1 MKPVADYETYCMG
14 MTVREA
20 LDILEAMNVEDEKI
34 IYSDVNGSHAV
45 SIWDFCYKIPDSVL
59 ASSIEPIQFSG
70 GPPGQYFWAVG
81 SLNTLVMDKL
91 MYRDAIEE
99 VRYGSHMA

>member
-1 MKPVADYETYCMG
+1 MG

-34 IYSDVNGSHAV
+34 IFSDATGSHAIP
-45 SIWDFCYKIPDSVL
+45 IWDYCTGIPDSVL
-59 ASSIEPIQFSG
+59 ADSIEPIQFSG
-70 GPPGQYFWAVG
+70 GPPGQYFWSVG

-99 VRYGSHMA
+99 VRNGSHVA

>member
-1 MKPVADYETYCMG
+1 MG

-20 LDILEAMNVEDEKI
+20 LGILKDMQVEDEKI
-34 IYSDVNGSHAV
+34 IFSDATGSHAV
-45 SIWDFCYKIPDSVL
+45 TIWDYCYGIPDRVL

-70 GPPGQYFWAVG
+70 GPPGRYFWTVG

-91 MYRDAIEE
+91 MYRDAVEE
-99 VRYGSHMA
+99 VRNGSHVA